1 VTGGFQGI
9 STDLVLRWQVHIGE
23 REALLLC
30 TKRARSGRKLHMAIW
45 MEQTADL
52 ISVFVSRAIGVDTEG
67 LKAAKKAQATDSSV
81 SSMTRHCLH

>member
-1 VTGGFQGI
+1 
-9 STDLVLRWQVHIGE
+9 
-23 REALLLC
+23 
-30 TKRARSGRKLHMAIW
+30 MAIW